1 MLFIYTVPEQHCVIV
16 KRFNEFAR
24 VEHSGLHV
32 RLPMA
37 ESFHRVPEWGN
48 RANKQG
54 MFIELS
60 EQQSNTRPRQCQTKD
75 NVTVDADASVYWRIS
90 DPVKACF
97 EVDVLPDVMED
108 VTLNAL
114 RSQIGKME
122 LDEVLS
128 NRDKINKRIAEEL
141 ETSAEGWGV
150 EVKRVEIQELAVDQQ
165 TRRAMTQQME
175 AERQRRAQ
183 IASSEGEAEAKV
195 KVAEAE
201 RRSSVAIAEGQAE
214 ALRKLAKAD
223 AEYLQAMKEQV
234 GPDQA
239 AQLLLAQKYIR
250 GFSTISENE
259 AHKVFLPNSVEALLS
274 LGGDSDGQIGG
285 QSPQPTGRESR

>member
-1 MLFIYTVPEQHCVIV
+1 MGDSRHYRFEGSEPDIHADAHVSKEATVI
-16 KRFNEFAR
+16 
-24 VEHSGLHV
+24 G
-32 RLPMA
+32 
-37 ESFHRVPEWGN
+37 
-48 RANKQG
+48 
-54 MFIELS
+54 
-60 EQQSNTRPRQCQTKD
+60 

-128 NRDKINKRIAEEL
+128 NRDTINQRIAQEL

-250 GFSTISENE
+250 GFSAISENE

-274 LGGDSDGQIGG
+274 LGGDSDGQMGG
-285 QSPQPTGRESR
+285 QAPQPTARSSR